1 MRKEKL
7 EKPFKDLYLIYN
19 RKSTDDVDN
28 QKNSIAYQS
37 TEAIKFAK
45 RERLPVATKV
55 DIPGFCKGGIINE
68 RHTGFKEDDQLDIGE
83 DGRIQY
89 RIERPKFEKLVH
101 SLIRGE
107 FKGVIFLCWD
117 RASRNKNDDNVI
129 RKLMKFKDV
138 DIQFVQTKYDD
149 TSAGE
154 LHKDVDGMFA
164 QHHSRNTSEK
174 VRNTNKKLRS
184 EGICTYRAPIGYEN
198 NGDPRDKPFDPIR
211 APLVKQI
218 FEKYSEGTW
227 SLADLTKWANENGLT
242 TRPVRRK
249 RTSEEM
255 LRDEE
260 VKIDPITRPITF
272 NYIHKILTNSFYI
285 GKVLGNNGIYV
296 DSISHQPLVSEDLF
310 YRVQSLLK
318 HRKVSIHYKNKL
330 YYAYRGMVRCD
341 SCGRVYTPYE
351 QKGIEYYGA
360 RCARE
365 CTNTNRNINSDF
377 IEAKVGEIMFKMVF
391 TKEELEDIDRQVR
404 NEVSTLE
411 ESRVVKI
418 KELERQKR
426 KLNEDLSY
434 LRNNKLSLLKNG
446 VYSGEDYLA
455 EEADIAQKV
464 ENIRKEEENCDV
476 SMREVVKDV
485 VFLSELLED
494 AYLYY
499 TLAKAPEKQRI
510 ITKIFSELTVS
521 EETMKYKCRNGFKV
535 LENKKSLLCDLNDT

>member
-164 QHHSRNTSEK
+164 QHHSRVTSEK
-174 VRNTNKKLRS
+174 VTNTNKKLRD
-184 EGICTYRAPIGYEN
+184 EGVCTYRAPIGYEN
-198 NGDPRDKPFDPIR
+198 NGNPRDKPFDPIR
-211 APLVKQI
+211 APLVKQL
-218 FEKYSEGTW
+218 FEKYAEGTW
-227 SLADLTKWANENGLT
+227 SLADLARWANENGLT
-242 TRPVRRK
+242 MRPVRRK
-249 RTSEEM
+249 RTPEEM
-255 LRDEE
+255 LQDEE
-260 VKIDPITRPITF
+260 VKIEAVARPLTF
-272 NYIHKILTNSFYI
+272 NHIHKIITNSFYI
-285 GKVLGNNGIYV
+285 GKVIGNNGVYV
-296 DSISHQPLVSEDLF
+296 DSVSHQPLIDEALF
-310 YRVQSLLK
+310 YRVQSLLNTK
-318 HRKVSIHYKNKL
+318 KVSVHYKNKL
-330 YYAYRGMVRCD
+330 YYPYRGLIRC
-341 SCGRVYTPYE
+341 SNCKRVYTPYKNKKK
-351 QKGIEYYGA
+351 QIEYYGV
-360 RCARE
+360 RCVKGCDNAH
-365 CTNTNRNINSDF
+365 TNINVDY
-377 IEAKVGEIMFKMVF
+377 IESKVGKILFQLSF
-391 TKEELEDIDRQVR
+391 TKEELAEIDSQVR
-404 NEVSTLE
+404 NDVSVLE
-411 ESRVVKI
+411 EKRIAKI
-418 KELERQKR
+418 KAIEQEKR
-426 KLNEDLSY
+426 TLRDSLSY
-434 LRNNKLSLLKNG
+434 LRTNKLSLLKS
-446 VYSGEDYLA
+446 V
-455 EEADIAQKV
+455 
-464 ENIRKEEENCDV
+464 
-476 SMREVVKDV
+476 
-485 VFLSELLED
+485 
-494 AYLYY
+494 
-499 TLAKAPEKQRI
+499 
-510 ITKIFSELTVS
+510 
-521 EETMKYKCRNGFKV
+521 
-535 LENKKSLLCDLNDT
+535 